1 MAGAAAVGRMLSG
14 ERWLDA
20 PNRLEEHRPM
30 QRERFIGA
38 ACVIAAAAL
47 WSLGGVG
54 IKTAQTNPFAIAGFR
69 SFFALF
75 VLVAVLLWRMQ
86 REGFQASDTLR
97 RRYVWWGAAGYALT
111 MVSFTWANKLTTAAN
126 AILLQYTAPIFV
138 ALLAR
143 PLLNEPITRRDRWAI
158 GGCLFGMA
166 WFFFGKLS
174 WAGMAGN
181 LLAIVAGI
189 GFAAIALC
197 LRADARTQPPAGG
210 SPPSSLVLIA
220 LGNALAA
227 VLCAPAMLAALPL
240 PSSTLGLLAGLG
252 VLQIGVAYVFF
263 AMGVSRVSALE
274 STLLAMLEPI
284 LNPVWVALATG
295 ERPAATA
302 VLGGAMVIGVIIWRQ
317 LERPAAAQ
325 AEASANRSA

>member
-1 MAGAAAVGRMLSG
+1 MACIVAAAV
-14 ERWLDA
+14 
-20 PNRLEEHRPM
+20 
-30 QRERFIGA
+30 
-38 ACVIAAAAL
+38 L

-54 IKTAQTNPFAIAGFR
+54 IKSAQTYPLAIAGLR
-69 SFFALF
+69 SLFALT
-75 VLVAVLLWRMQ
+75 VLAIVLLWRMR
-86 REGFQASDTLR
+86 REDFLIRDTLR

-143 PLLNEPITRRDRWAI
+143 PLLDEPITRRDRWAI

-166 WFFFGKLS
+166 WFFLGKLS
-174 WAGMAGN
+174 WSGLTGN

-189 GFAAIALC
+189 GFASIAVC

-220 LGNALAA
+220 LGNAVTAG
-227 VLCAPAMLAALPL
+227 LCAPVIVAALPVPL
-240 PSSTLGLLAGLG
+240 PTLGLLAGLG
-252 VLQIGVAYVFF
+252 ILQIGVAYVLF

-284 LNPVWVALATG
+284 LNPVWVALVTG

-302 VLGGAMVIGVIIWRQ
+302 LLGGAMVIGVIVWRQ
-317 LERPAAAQ
+317 IGQPSAA
-325 AEASANRSA
+325 

>member
-1 MAGAAAVGRMLSG
+1 
-14 ERWLDA
+14 
-20 PNRLEEHRPM
+20 M
-30 QRERFIGA
+30 QQERFIGM
-38 ACVIAAAAL
+38 ACVVAAAAL

-54 IKTAQTNPFAIAGFR
+54 IKSAQTNPFAIAGFR

-75 VLVAVLLWRMQ
+75 VLAAVLLWRMR
-86 REGFQASDTLR
+86 REGFQVRDTLR

-143 PLLNEPITRRDRWAI
+143 PLLNEPITRRDRWAV

-166 WFFFGKLS
+166 WFFLGKLS
-174 WAGMAGN
+174 WSGMAGN
-181 LLAIVAGI
+181 LLAIVAGV
-189 GFAAIALC
+189 GFAAIAVC
-197 LRADARTQPPAGG
+197 LRADARTQPPTTGG
-210 SPPSSLVLIA
+210 SPPSGLVLIA

-227 VLCAPAMLAALPL
+227 ALCAPAMFAALPL
-240 PSSTLGLLAGLG
+240 SPPTLGLLAGLG

-302 VLGGAMVIGVIIWRQ
+302 VFGGAMVVGVIVWRQ
-317 LERPAAAQ
+317 LGRPAAA
-325 AEASANRSA
+325 